1 MNTTRA
7 RCIPHLLLAGVCAG
21 LLGFGFW
28 LEYALGLEPCPLCI
42 SQRFFFFLAG
52 VLALAAALLRP
63 AGMSR
68 LASGGLI
75 GLSGAAG
82 GALALRQLWLQN
94 LPPEA
99 RPEICGPNFSQML
112 ELFPVSE
119 ILAAMLRGDGQCAEV
134 SWVFLG
140 LSIPAWAL
148 LGFLCIAGFGLWEI
162 RGGWAAR
169 HP

>member
-1 MNTTRA
+1 MNATRA
-7 RCIPHLLLAGVCAG
+7 RRVPYLLLAGACAG

-52 VLALAAALLRP
+52 GLALTAALLRP
-63 AGMSR
+63 AGTAR
-68 LASGGLI
+68 LAAGSLVGLA
-75 GLSGAAG
+75 GAAG

-99 RPEICGPNFSQML
+99 QPVMCGPNFSEML
-112 ELFPVSE
+112 EMLPVSE

-148 LGFLCIAGFGLWEI
+148 LGFLGIAGFGLWEI
-162 RGGWAAR
+162 RGDLAAR
-169 HP
+169 RT

>member
-7 RCIPHLLLAGVCAG
+7 RRGPHLFLAGVCAG

-52 VLALAAALLRP
+52 ALALAVALLRP
-63 AGMSR
+63 AGIPR
-68 LASGGLI
+68 LVSGGLI
-75 GLSGAAG
+75 GLAGGGG

-99 RPEICGPNFSQML
+99 QPVMCGPNFSQML
-112 ELFPVSE
+112 EMLPVSE

-148 LGFLCIAGFGLWEI
+148 LGFLGIAGFSLREI
-162 RGGWAAR
+162 RDGLAAR
-169 HP
+169 RT